1 MAQKTGNKSGV
12 MTSPI
17 NGATTPVGA
26 HPGNTGGKKGR
37 SGRPPNWL
45 KDWCDELL
53 SKPQSKAQVQAVL
66 ADSTHTAYA
75 SMWKAVADRAHGRP
89 KETVEHTGEI
99 KHGVV
104 ILPSIT
110 GK

>member
-1 MAQKTGNKSGV
+1 MARQQAAKTPVKTPVKQPHGGAILQGGNPGNK
-12 MTSPI
+12 
-17 NGATTPVGA
+17 
-26 HPGNTGGKKGR
+26 GGGR
-37 SGRPPNWL
+37 TPNWL

-53 SKPQSKAQVQAVL
+53 AKKESKAQVQAVL

-89 KETVEHTGEI
+89 KETIEHQGEI

-104 ILPSIT
+104 ILPAVQ